1 MSWPWGGK
9 NGSTCVNDA
18 QQTRPHI
25 HVFQNTLYYWFL
37 CLTDTAA
44 AFQPPAEHAPTT
56 TTNISPWPSA
66 SPSGGDVLVAACPT
80 AIMNFGG
87 RPHGQGRQWSRSEGR
102 PMIWGSQVVWRGAGM
117 QDPCSPRRPALA
129 EQVPCAPELRLGCPP
144 LGNRNRFRQTEK
156 PARRDFGCCSGVS
169 ASPAAAWQTT
179 ACHTMSCRKWH
190 NSNCN
195 VITEFCRVIHNYVT
209 EKCNMITVIY
219 YSQQCA
225 LLGPLDGYNIE
236 TLWEIKFTSV
246 NGHITHLFLNR
257 TQPKLTWP
265 DVRS

>member
-1 MSWPWGGK
+1 MPQYHTLILAEVHK
-9 NGSTCVNDA
+9 KK
-18 QQTRPHI
+18 
-25 HVFQNTLYYWFL
+25 QNKGFFPPLYVLALGREKWKHLCKRRTTDPTTYSRFSRILYYWFL

-102 PMIWGSQVVWRGAGM
+102 PMIWGSQVAWRGAGM
-117 QDPCSPRRPALA
+117 QDPCSPRRLALA

-144 LGNRNRFRQTEK
+144 LGNRNRFRQREK
-156 PARRDFGCCSGVS
+156 PARRDFGCRSGVS
-169 ASPAAAWQTT
+169 ASPAAARQTT

-195 VITEFCRVIHNYVT
+195 VTTEFCRVIHNYVT

-225 LLGPLDGYNIE
+225 LLGPLDGYN
-236 TLWEIKFTSV
+236 FS
-246 NGHITHLFLNR
+246 
-257 TQPKLTWP
+257 
-265 DVRS
+265 